1 MGEEMSQPYS
11 HIRFKWW
18 WGADL
23 KEVADELGKEYTVT
37 AVTAKKEGVEISL
50 YKDQRDE
57 LKVAADTL
65 TALISPF
72 RAVLSQKE
80 RAPFTERDMALR
92 KKIFELYPR
101 DRPTP
106 FPWEWS
112 IEPKFEVAKKAK

>member
-1 MGEEMSQPYS
+1 MSQPYG

-18 WGADL
+18 KGLDP
-23 KEVADELGKEYTVT
+23 KDVAEELRKEY
-37 AVTAKKEGVEISL
+37 AVTAMTTKKEGVEISI

-65 TALISPF
+65 IALISPF
-72 RAVLSQKE
+72 RAVLNQKE

-112 IEPKFEVAKKAK
+112 IEPKFEVTKKTK